1 MASKINPKGI
11 LKSNSR
17 SKGPNPKGINPGGIN
32 NKPAPK
38 PAPKPAAK
46 PIVKTVVKSNL
57 PAVKGNTSPAKN
69 PIKGNTGVVK
79 SSGKTTV
86 KPNTSVVKGGKS
98 TSAALKLERKGAKT
112 LVKGSSVL
120 AKGTKVA
127 SEAGKIGK
135 IVMDKAKG
143 GNLKKTLVRTAAALV
158 ATYGLDKLNLFDSN
172 DKKKGLTNAEVTKK
186 RKADEAAKA
195 KKDKAKKDKAKNPN
209 YRGSLSKTVDNA
221 NKKLADSKKTSP
233 EDNFQI
239 PVVKKSVVKTP
250 VVKKYAT
257 PKVTTPET
265 KKPEPVDKL
274 AIKPTEPIASKSL
287 EEARTIVPPKATTP
301 TKVAE
306 TPASSPSASSSS
318 PSATGA
324 QPRPTLIN
332 KIRGA
337 LNESRERRAGRAA
350 SRGNEDRSERLK
362 EKISETEKKMMM
374 RKGGTV
380 KKEHVLTTFRKANEA
395 RQAVVKKSL
404 PKAEVGMSTGYPK
417 KPVIQAPSN
426 KYNPGGI
433 PKGIDK
439 PVKTNNSKTPKKV
452 DSSRVRAGVSAKTP
466 ATPKTKYEDA
476 IINTKSPYT
485 RTPAKPVSGYTPK
498 RGATSTPVKKPDPK
512 GKIAMFADA
521 LSRGAENMMKKN
533 GGSVKSKKKK

>member
-11 LKSNSR
+11 LKSNLKPKTPNSR
-17 SKGPNPKGINPGGIN
+17 GINPKGVYKSTVKKPAINPGGIN
-32 NKPAPK
+32 KGGINKGSLGPG
-38 PAPKPAAK
+38 
-46 PIVKTVVKSNL
+46 KSNL
-57 PAVKGNTSPAKN
+57 PAYKGSTNPAKGTTKSNVPALKGNTTPAKNPVKGNT
-69 PIKGNTGVVK
+69 GMVK
-79 SSGKTTV
+79 SSGKTTVIPGTSVSKKKKISYKGVQEAV

-98 TSAALKLERKGAKT
+98 TSAALKLEQKGAKT

-143 GNLKKTLVRTAAALV
+143 GNLKKTLVRSAVALAAA
-158 ATYGLDKLNLFDSN
+158 YGLDKLNLFDSN

-195 KKDKAKKDKAKNPN
+195 KKDKEDKAKKDKAKKDTTKNPN
-209 YRGSLSKTVDNA
+209 YTGSLSKTVDNA

-233 EDNFQI
+233 EDNF
-239 PVVKKSVVKTP
+239 KTP
-250 VVKKYAT
+250 VVKKQVVKKPAT

-265 KKPEPVDKL
+265 KKPEPVETL
-274 AIKPTEPIASKSL
+274 APKPIAPIASKSL
-287 EEARTIVPPKATTP
+287 EEAKTIVPPKTTTP

-350 SRGNEDRSERLK
+350 SRGNEDRSEKLK

-380 KKEHVLTTFRKANEA
+380 R
-395 RQAVVKKSL
+395 
-404 PKAEVGMSTGYPK
+404 
-417 KPVIQAPSN
+417 
-426 KYNPGGI
+426 
-433 PKGIDK
+433 
-439 PVKTNNSKTPKKV
+439 
-452 DSSRVRAGVSAKTP
+452 
-466 ATPKTKYEDA
+466 
-476 IINTKSPYT
+476 
-485 RTPAKPVSGYTPK
+485 
-498 RGATSTPVKKPDPK
+498 
-512 GKIAMFADA
+512 
-521 LSRGAENMMKKN
+521 
-533 GGSVKSKKKK
+533 KSKKK

>member
-11 LKSNSR
+11 LKSNLKPKTPNPR
-17 SKGPNPKGINPGGIN
+17 GINPKGVYKSTVKKPAINPGGIN
-32 NKPAPK
+32 NGGINKGSLGPG
-38 PAPKPAAK
+38 
-46 PIVKTVVKSNL
+46 KSNL
-57 PAVKGNTSPAKN
+57 PAYKGNTSPAKGTTKSNVPALKGNTTPAKN
-69 PIKGNTGVVK
+69 PIKGNTGMVK
-79 SSGKTTV
+79 SSGKTTVIPGTSVSKKKKISYKGIQEAV

-98 TSAALKLERKGAKT
+98 TSAALKLEQKGAKT

-143 GNLKKTLVRTAAALV
+143 GNLKKTLVRSAAALV
-158 ATYGLDKLNLFDSN
+158 AAYGLDKLNLFDSN

-195 KKDKAKKDKAKNPN
+195 KKDKEDKAKKDKAKNPN
-209 YRGSLSKTVDNA
+209 YTGSLSKTVDNA

-233 EDNFQI
+233 EDNFKIQ
-239 PVVKKSVVKTP
+239 VVKKSVVKTP
-250 VVKKYAT
+250 VVKKSAT

-362 EKISETEKKMMM
+362 EKISDTEKKMMM

-380 KKEHVLTTFRKANEA
+380 KT
-395 RQAVVKKSL
+395 
-404 PKAEVGMSTGYPK
+404 
-417 KPVIQAPSN
+417 
-426 KYNPGGI
+426 
-433 PKGIDK
+433 
-439 PVKTNNSKTPKKV
+439 
-452 DSSRVRAGVSAKTP
+452 
-466 ATPKTKYEDA
+466 
-476 IINTKSPYT
+476 
-485 RTPAKPVSGYTPK
+485 
-498 RGATSTPVKKPDPK
+498 
-512 GKIAMFADA
+512 
-521 LSRGAENMMKKN
+521 
-533 GGSVKSKKKK
+533 KSKKK